1 MEFGIYDINDFKNID
16 YKTRLNLYKKVGF
29 SSIGLY
35 IDNNYMLECE
45 TYEEIISYAK
55 AIGLKINQVHICYKF
70 SNDICENLSNYIQY
84 VEEKLKVCEKYNI
97 KNMVLHASKGDNPPK
112 ISNEALKQ
120 IETLATSHKQVNL
133 AFENVRNNENLIKI
147 LNLNVPNI
155 TFCFDLGHANA
166 YNSLDLLDT
175 FKHKISCS
183 HLHNNFGKDEH
194 NLLSNGEIS
203 YKPIVRKL
211 STLNADLCLEV
222 FPEKNTDFSIAEFE
236 DFVSKAFKD
245 TQF

>member
-16 YKTRLNLYKKVGF
+16 YKTRLSLYKKAGF

-35 IDNNYMLECE
+35 IDNNYMLDGE

-55 AIGLKINQVHICYKF
+55 AIGLKINQVHICYKI
-70 SNDICENLSNYIQY
+70 SNDICENISSYIRY
-84 VEEKLKVCEKYNI
+84 VKEKLEICEKYNI

-112 ISNEALKQ
+112 ISNEALKE
-120 IETLATSHKQVNL
+120 IETLANAHKKVNL

-147 LNLNVPNI
+147 LRLNAPNV

-166 YNSLDLLDT
+166 YNSLELLDT
-175 FKHKISCS
+175 FKHKISCT

-194 NLLSNGEIS
+194 NLLSNGMID
-203 YKPIVRKL
+203 YKPIISNL
-211 STLNADLCLEV
+211 ATLGADLCLEV
-222 FPEKNTDFSIAEFE
+222 FPGRDLNLSVSEFE
-236 DFVSKAFKD
+236 AFVSQAFKD